1 MAGEEPRTLEEFK
14 KFKVPAKAAH
24 ASDDH
29 KAAVKSACKA
39 QSEYFGW
46 KEGVPFARG
55 RDEQIGSARK
65 GGLTPGP
72 LSPSITQARKLAFG
86 IFFMFQIFQPPRHEP
101 R

>member
-24 ASDDH
+24 TSDEQ

-46 KEGVPFARG
+46 KEGAGDVNTVLSVGRG
-55 RDEQIGSARK
+55 VDVVA
-65 GGLTPGP
+65 
-72 LSPSITQARKLAFG
+72 A
-86 IFFMFQIFQPPRHEP
+86 PRLP
-101 R
+101 VAAAAASVAAAVVV